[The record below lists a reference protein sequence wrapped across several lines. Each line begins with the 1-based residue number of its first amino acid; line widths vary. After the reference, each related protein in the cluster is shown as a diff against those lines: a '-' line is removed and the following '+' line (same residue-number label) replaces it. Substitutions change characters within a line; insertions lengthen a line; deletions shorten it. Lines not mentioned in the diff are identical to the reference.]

1 MSELQP
7 GDHRNS
13 RKLFRRTLND
23 DPVLI
28 KVHIAAHIGNA
39 AHNALL
45 ENNDLHLRGTLEID
59 LVFLD
64 ERNGLMFLKPVLI
77 VAERRI
83 SRPFP
88 VKQKRL
94 DLFLCIL
101 FVAAHFH
108 ILDADRKDEDEKNDE
123 DSQNH
128 PENDPLLS
136 SASPMIHSKTAAAPS
151 PEMDPEA
158 APSKTKSSSSK

>member
-1 MSELQP
+1 MGADRLFAPPVHQNQP
-7 GDHRNS
+7 
-13 RKLFRRTLND
+13 
-23 DPVLI
+23 
-28 KVHIAAHIGNA
+28 
-39 AHNALL
+39 
-45 ENNDLHLRGTLEID
+45 
-59 LVFLD
+59 
-64 ERNGLMFLKPVLI
+64 
-77 VAERRI
+77 
-83 SRPFP
+83 
-88 VKQKRL
+88 RL